1 MVYRIT
7 IYKNLQRRQRW
18 RINLNEWHRLYWCH
32 QMQNLVHYSWNKA
45 KNWRTNA
52 SNMLNEMFSQ
62 EYYVLCMPRRW
73 KTCETEDRKLC
84 VFYSFYVTY
93 FCIQSLFYIKY
104 FTERKILVFQL
115 MAKLILSNASG
126 S

>member
-1 MVYRIT
+1 MNGSACIDA
-7 IYKNLQRRQRW
+7 IKCKISCIILEIKQ
-18 RINLNEWHRLYWCH
+18 
-32 QMQNLVHYSWNKA
+32 

-93 FCIQSLFYIKY
+93 FLHSIPILHKVFYRK
-104 FTERKILVFQL
+104 KILVFQL